1 MQQSMSHRAFVRSFV
16 RLSGLVLL
24 AGSLA
29 FGQSVTV
36 TTSPGNINLSYLQGA
51 ALPGTQTVAVK
62 ASAAATYTTTITPTG
77 TTPTALWLT
86 ASPDAGTLPAKV
98 VLHVNPTG
106 LDVGKYTAQVA
117 FAPVAASPPGTAGLT
132 NVTLVV
138 TAPPPSLT
146 ISPASLTFTAPPNP
160 AAQTVKLAT
169 TGGPI
174 TFSADNGKVTW
185 LTVAPASGVV
195 LPGGPVTLT
204 VTANPAAVS
213 PSLTAN
219 TAKITLTEV
228 GSASKT
234 QTITVTLTDN
244 YQQPTVTGIWPPTG
258 KVNAPAT
265 TVTLRG
271 TNFGAGSIAK
281 IQGPPLIALST
292 AYISPTVI
300 NAVIPAAQMTAGTTL
315 TIMVSNPAPGGDSV
329 TTVNFVFTPTVDWAV
344 NSASYAS
351 GGAPGT
357 LIMLFGDN
365 IGPTTAASLT
375 STGNYVDTTLGG
387 VSVTIDGQPAAMV
400 YVSQHQI
407 SAQIPY
413 EAAVGTGKTIVVTN
427 GANPAA
433 NGAID
438 ITATS
443 AGIFTVTGSGQA
455 AALNTS
461 ATTGAKTVNSA
472 TTPAHLGDTISL
484 YMTGEGTYSSTPTP
498 VDGYIIPSGTLR
510 PAMPQLVAAPV
521 TVTIGGVLATVT
533 YAGPFDDG
541 MLGVLEVDAAV
552 PTHTTGKAVPVVVSI
567 GGNSAQAGV
576 TIATAP

>member
-1 MQQSMSHRAFVRSFV
+1 MSHRAIVRSFF

-24 AGSLA
+24 AGSAA

-36 TTSPGNINLSYLQGA
+36 TTAPGNVNINYLQGA
-51 ALPGTQTVAVK
+51 ALPAVQTVTVS

-77 TTPTALWLT
+77 STLTALWLA
-86 ASPDAGTLPAKV
+86 ASPDSGPLPAKV
-98 VLHVNPTG
+98 ALHVNPTG

-117 FAPVAASPPGTAGLT
+117 FTPAAAVPPGTAGLT

-146 ISPASLTFTAPPNP
+146 ITPASLTFTAPPSP

-195 LPGGPVTLT
+195 LPGGPVTLS

-265 TVTLRG
+265 TVKLRG

-281 IQGPPLIALST
+281 IQGPPVVALST

-443 AGIFTVTGSGQA
+443 PGIFTITGSGQA

-461 ATTGAKTVNSA
+461 ATTGAITVNSA
-472 TTPAHLGDTISL
+472 TTPAHIGDTISL

-521 TVTIGGVLATVT
+521 TVTIGGVPATVT

-541 MLGVLEVDAAV
+541 MLGVLEVDATV
-552 PTHTTGKAVPVVVSI
+552 PTHTTGKAVPVVASI
-567 GGNSAQAGV
+567 GGNAAQTGV

>member
-1 MQQSMSHRAFVRSFV
+1 MSHRAIVRSFF
-16 RLSGLVLL
+16 RLIGLVLL
-24 AGSLA
+24 AWSAA
-29 FGQSVTV
+29 FSQSVTV
-36 TTSPGNINLSYLQGA
+36 TTAPGNINLNYLQGA
-51 ALPGTQTVAVK
+51 ALPGVQTVAVK
-62 ASAAATYTTTITPTG
+62 ASGAATYTTTITPTG
-77 TTPTALWLT
+77 STLTALWLT
-86 ASPDAGTLPAKV
+86 ASPDSGPLPAKV
-98 VLHVNPTG
+98 ALHVNPTG

-117 FAPVAASPPGTAGLT
+117 FTPAAAVPPGTAGLT

-146 ISPASLTFTAPPNP
+146 ITPVSLTFTAPPNP
-160 AAQTVKLAT
+160 AAQTVQLAT

-185 LTVAPASGVV
+185 LTVAPSSGVV

-228 GSASKT
+228 GSVSKT

-244 YQQPTVTGIWPPTG
+244 YQVPTVTGIWPPTG

-271 TNFGAGSIAK
+271 TNFGSGSVAK
-281 IQGPPLIALST
+281 IQGPPVVALST
-292 AYISPTVI
+292 SYISPTVL

-329 TTVNFVFTPTVDWAV
+329 TTVNFVFTPTVDSAV

-357 LIMLFGDN
+357 LITLFGDN
-365 IGPTTAASLT
+365 IGPAVPASLT
-375 STGNYVDTTLGG
+375 FTGNYVDTTLSG
-387 VSVTIDGQPAAMV
+387 VSVLIDGNPAAMV
-400 YVSQHQI
+400 YVSQHQV

-413 EAAVGTGKTIVVTN
+413 EASLGAGKAIVVTN
-427 GANPAA
+427 GPNPAA

-438 ITATS
+438 IAATAP
-443 AGIFTVTGSGQA
+443 GIFTIGGTGSSQA

-461 ATTGAKTVNSA
+461 ASTGAVTLNSA
-472 TTPAHLGDTISL
+472 TSAAHIGDAITL
-484 YMTGEGTYSSTPTP
+484 YMTGEGMYSSTPTP
-498 VDGYIIPSGTLR
+498 VDGYIIPGGTAIG
-510 PAMPQLVAAPV
+510 AMPQLVAALP
-521 TVTIGGVLATVT
+521 TATIGGVPATVT
-533 YAGPFDDG
+533 YAGAFDGG
-541 MLGVLEVDAAV
+541 MLGVLQVNITV
-552 PTHTTGKAVPVVVSI
+552 PAHTTGKAVPVVVSI

>member
-1 MQQSMSHRAFVRSFV
+1 MRSFF
-16 RLSGLVLL
+16 RLSGLALL
-24 AGSLA
+24 AGSAA
-29 FGQSVTV
+29 FSQSVTV
-36 TTSPGNINLSYLQGA
+36 TATPGNININYLQGA
-51 ALPGTQTVAVK
+51 ALPAVQTVAVK

-77 TTPTALWLT
+77 GTPTALWLS
-86 ASPDAGTLPAKV
+86 ASPDSGSLPAKV
-98 VLHVNPTG
+98 ALHVNPTG

-117 FAPVAASPPGTAGLT
+117 FTPAAAVPPGTAGLT

-138 TAPPPSLT
+138 TVPPPSLT
-146 ISPASLTFTAPPNP
+146 ITPASLTFTAPPNP
-160 AAQTVKLAT
+160 APQTLKLAT

-174 TFSADNGKVTW
+174 TFSADNGKVAW
-185 LTVAPASGVV
+185 LTVTPSSGVV

-204 VTANPAAVS
+204 VTANPAVVS

-234 QTITVTLTDN
+234 QTITVSLTDN

-281 IQGPPLIALST
+281 IQGPPVVALST
-292 AYISPTVI
+292 TYISPTVL
-300 NAVIPAAQMTAGTTL
+300 NAVIPAAQMAAGTTL

-329 TTVNFVFTPTVDWAV
+329 TTVSFVFTPTVDWAV
-344 NSASYAS
+344 NSASYLP
-351 GGAPGT
+351 GGAPGA

-365 IGPTTAASLT
+365 IGPAVPASLT
-375 STGNYVDTTLGG
+375 STGNYVDTTLSG

-400 YVSQHQI
+400 YVSQHQVNV
-407 SAQIPY
+407 QIPY
-413 EAAVGTGKTIVVTN
+413 EATLGTGKTIVVTN

-433 NGAID
+433 NGTID

-443 AGIFTVTGSGQA
+443 PGIFTVTGTGQA

-461 ATTGAKTVNSA
+461 ASTGAVSVNSA
-472 TTPAHLGDTISL
+472 TSAAHIGDTISL
-484 YMTGEGTYSSTPTP
+484 YMTGEGMYSNTPTP

-510 PAMPQLVAAPV
+510 PAMPQLVAAPL
-521 TVTIGGVLATVT
+521 TITIGGVPATVT

-541 MLGVLEVDAAV
+541 MLGVLEVDATV

-567 GGNSAQAGV
+567 GGNPAQAGV

>member
-1 MQQSMSHRAFVRSFV
+1 VRSFF

-24 AGSLA
+24 AGSAA

-36 TTSPGNINLSYLQGA
+36 TTAPGNININYLQGA
-51 ALPGTQTVAVK
+51 ALPAVQTVTV
-62 ASAAATYTTTITPTG
+62 SANAAGATYTTTITPTG
-77 TTPTALWLT
+77 STPTALWLT
-86 ASPDAGTLPAKV
+86 ASPDSGSLPAKV
-98 VLHVNPTG
+98 ALHLNPTG

-117 FAPVAASPPGTAGLT
+117 FTPAPAVPPGTAGLT

-146 ISPASLTFTAPPNP
+146 ITPALLTFTAPPNP
-160 AAQTVKLAT
+160 APQTVKLAT

-174 TFSADNGKVTW
+174 TFSADNGKVNW
-185 LTVAPASGVV
+185 LTVTPSSSVV

-219 TAKITLTEV
+219 NAKITLTEV

-234 QTITVTLTDN
+234 QTIAVTLTDN

-271 TNFGAGSIAK
+271 TNFGAGSVAK
-281 IQGPPLIALST
+281 IQGPPVVALST
-292 AYISPTVI
+292 AYISPTVL

-365 IGPTTAASLT
+365 IGPTTPASLT
-375 STGNYVDTTLGG
+375 STGNYVDMTLSG

-413 EAAVGTGKTIVVTN
+413 EATLGTGKAIVVTN

-433 NGAID
+433 NGTID
-438 ITATS
+438 IAATS
-443 AGIFTVTGSGQA
+443 PGIFTVTGSGQA
-455 AALNTS
+455 AAINTS
-461 ATTGAKTVNSA
+461 ASSGATSVNSA
-472 TTPAHLGDTISL
+472 TTPAHIGDAISL
-484 YMTGEGTYSSTPTP
+484 YLTGEGTYSSIPTP

-521 TVTIGGVLATVT
+521 TVTIGGVPATVT

-541 MLGVLEVDAAV
+541 MLGVLEVDATV

>member
-1 MQQSMSHRAFVRSFV
+1 MSHRAVVRSFF

-24 AGSLA
+24 AGSAA

-36 TTSPGNINLSYLQGA
+36 TTAPGNVNISYLQGA
-51 ALPGTQTVAVK
+51 ALPAVQTVTVS
-62 ASAAATYTTTITPTG
+62 ASTAATYTTTITPTG
-77 TTPTALWLT
+77 STLTALWLA
-86 ASPDAGTLPAKV
+86 ASPDSGSLPAKV
-98 VLHVNPTG
+98 ALHVNPTG

-117 FAPVAASPPGTAGLT
+117 FTPAAAIPPGTAGLT

-146 ISPASLTFTAPPNP
+146 ITPASLTFTAPPNP

>member
-1 MQQSMSHRAFVRSFV
+1 MSHRAIVRSFV
-16 RLSGLVLL
+16 RLSGRVLL
-24 AGSLA
+24 AGSAA

-51 ALPGTQTVAVK
+51 ALPGTQTVSV
-62 ASAAATYTTTITPTG
+62 SANGAATYTTTITPTG
-77 TTPTALWLT
+77 STLTAQWLS
-86 ASPDAGTLPAKV
+86 ASPDSGSLPSKV
-98 VLHVNPTG
+98 ALHVNPTG
-106 LDVGKYTAQVA
+106 LDVGKYTARVA
-117 FAPVAASPPGTAGLT
+117 FAPAAAVPPGTAGLT

-146 ISPASLTFTAPPNP
+146 ITPASLPFTAPPNP

-169 TGGPI
+169 SGGPI
-174 TFSADNGKVTW
+174 TFSADNGKVNW

-213 PSLTAN
+213 PSVTPN

-244 YQQPTVTGIWPPTG
+244 YQQPTVTSIWPPTG

-271 TNFGAGSIAK
+271 TNFGSGSIAK
-281 IQGPPLIALST
+281 IQGPPVVALST
-292 AYISPTVI
+292 AYISPTVL
-300 NAVIPAAQMTAGTTL
+300 NAVIPASQMTSGSTL

-329 TTVNFVFTPTVDWAV
+329 TNMNFVFTPTVDWAV
-344 NSASYAS
+344 NSASYAP

-365 IGPTTAASLT
+365 IGPTTPASLT

-387 VSVTIDGQPAAMV
+387 VSVMIDGHAAAMV
-400 YVSQHQI
+400 YVSQHQVN
-407 SAQIPY
+407 AQIPY

-427 GANPAA
+427 GVNPAA
-433 NGAID
+433 NGTID
-438 ITATS
+438 IAATS
-443 AGIFTVTGSGQA
+443 PGVFTVTGSGQA

-461 ATTGAKTVNSA
+461 ASTGAITVNSA
-472 TTPAHLGDTISL
+472 TSAAHIGDTISL
-484 YMTGEGTYSSTPTP
+484 YLTGEGMYSSTPTP
-498 VDGYIIPSGTLR
+498 VDGYIIPSLTL
-510 PAMPQLVAAPV
+510 PGAMPQLVAALP
-521 TVTIGGVLATVT
+521 TVTIGGVPATVT
-533 YAGPFDDG
+533 FAGPFDDG
-541 MLGVLEVDAAV
+541 MLGVLEVDATV